1 MQKKQKKDL
10 ILLQIY
16 NKQQGKELSPKLIS
30 QELGLQMAKPAHLS
44 RQRAI
49 FEKGIQDNEAEIEKL
64 NQRLDELTLKLKEI
78 EAIIEGRAKIARLKK
93 SGPPAMKAVNPS
105 LVCLRLTSMNTPGAN
120 AGIPHYH
127 LPSNA
132 NSESQ

>member
-1 MQKKQKKDL
+1 MQKQKTDL

-30 QELGLQMAKPAHLS
+30 QELGLQMAKPVHLN
-44 RQRAI
+44 RQQAI
-49 FEKGIQDNEAEIEKL
+49 FEKRIQDNEAKIEKL

-78 EAIIEGRAKIARLKK
+78 EAIIEGRAKIVRLRK
-93 SGPPAMKAVNPS
+93 SAPSNIEAVNHH
-105 LVCLRLTSMNTPGAN
+105 LLCLKLIAINTPGTN
-120 AGIPHYH
+120 SEILHYH
-127 LPSNA
+127 VPSNN